1 MRALRGCSDFTE
13 TVSERPPDSLERAH
27 SSRSIAQPSVPPRLS
42 LFFLYHLV
50 APDAPYINSSYGET
64 HAPASR
70 PGWAG
75 NQHRRQTR
83 QRFSNCRHRPRRS
96 QSQLNCPKQHLFAH
110 KSKSMETYQ
119 TARHTV
125 KASFVL
131 EISIPTACACVCVCM
146 QARGRGRQV
155 MTTVHVFLTVGRG
168 QKVQQAVSHEE
179 KPRGFHH
186 PWSSCPQRAL
196 F

>member
-1 MRALRGCSDFTE
+1 MRAPRGCSDFTE
-13 TVSERPPDSLERAH
+13 TVSERPPDFLERAH

-42 LFFLYHLV
+42 LSFLYHLV

-75 NQHRRQTR
+75 NQHWRQTR

-96 QSQLNCPKQHLFAH
+96 QSQLNCPKRHLFAH

-131 EISIPTACACVCVCM
+131 EISIPTACACVCVCACRHVGVG
-146 QARGRGRQV
+146 AR
-155 MTTVHVFLTVGRG
+155 L
-168 QKVQQAVSHEE
+168 
-179 KPRGFHH
+179 
-186 PWSSCPQRAL
+186 
-196 F
+196 